1 MVRLD
6 MDRNCVRVY
15 EDSTVIGSIEL
26 YDNLYHRQNQ
36 YLKMDDFTLK
46 QYLPGSQKSAD
57 YPYQAFSYVFKLD

>member
-6 MDRNCVRVY
+6 MDQNRVRVY

-36 YLKMDDFTLK
+36 YLKMDDFT
-46 QYLPGSQKSAD
+46 
-57 YPYQAFSYVFKLD
+57 